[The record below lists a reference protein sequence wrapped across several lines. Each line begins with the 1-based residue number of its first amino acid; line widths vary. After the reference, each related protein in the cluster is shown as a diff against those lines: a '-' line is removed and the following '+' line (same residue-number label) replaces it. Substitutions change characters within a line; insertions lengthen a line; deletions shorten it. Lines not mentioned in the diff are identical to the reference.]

1 MQCHLIHEATMT
13 NNEARGLKNGFLA
26 FDLKAHTATIYNGGD
41 SPVSH
46 TTLSSIGAAT
56 AAVLRNPGKTT
67 NKNIYVNSYR
77 VTQNEILA
85 ALEKATGEKWKT
97 TAANAQELQ
106 KEGGEKVSKGDYSGF
121 PALIVGTIYSGEKA
135 LDYPTL
141 KGLDNEELGLPKE
154 EPLEVTIAK
163 IVKGEEV

>member
-1 MQCHLIHEATMT
+1 MT
-13 NNEARGLKNGFLA
+13 ARGLKTGFLA
-26 FDLKAHTATIYNGGD
+26 FDLKAHTATIYNGGND
-41 SPVSH
+41 PVTH

-56 AAVLRNPGKTT
+56 AAVLQNPGKTK
-67 NKNIYVNSYR
+67 NKNVYVNSYR

-97 TAANAQELQ
+97 TPASAEELQ
-106 KEGGEKVSKGDYSGF
+106 KKGGEKLGQGDYSGLF
-121 PALIVGTIYSGEKA
+121 DLIIGTIYSGEKA

-141 KGLDNEELGLPKE
+141 KGLDNDDLGLPKE